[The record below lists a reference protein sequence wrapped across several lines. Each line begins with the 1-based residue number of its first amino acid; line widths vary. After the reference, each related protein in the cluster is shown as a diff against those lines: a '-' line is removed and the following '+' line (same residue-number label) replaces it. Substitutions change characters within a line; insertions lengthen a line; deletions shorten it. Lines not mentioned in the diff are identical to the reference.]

1 MIRSRSRRRTSPL
14 AALFALVAL
23 LAPLDVAPPASADAP
38 PAPSETFGEAISVD
52 VVNVEVRVTDAR
64 GRPVT
69 GLTRED
75 FQLFE
80 DGEPVE
86 IEYFST
92 LREESPAGRDD
103 GPAPPGSSA
112 GSTAGS
118 SADPAAGQAAPP
130 DDREPLRMVL
140 FIDQAHLHPSNRA
153 RLAEDLQRFVVDTL
167 RPEDEVMVVDHDR
180 GLRLR
185 QTFTS
190 DRDALLEALR
200 AVTEAG
206 TSNLHALSAR
216 RDALRELSEG
226 IGSCDEVELLDAL
239 AHVRRYASFLQAEAE
254 SSLDALGAV
263 VGTLRGLPGRTVLVY
278 VGDGLEQQPA
288 ADLFDALTTSCPL
301 GSLRPALAGEGSNWN
316 LTPALRELTAYANA
330 HRVTLYPYDAA
341 GLRADVDS
349 ELGGTPTLRGQR
361 MRIAGLQ
368 GSLFYLADQTGG
380 KALLHANRLAPELA
394 DVVEDAS
401 TFYSLAFRPDHHGDG
416 RVHRLRVEVRG
427 DPHRVRYRKQYLD
440 VPEGE
445 RVSERMVSV
454 LLHGAVD
461 NPLGV
466 RLVFGEPSAASG
478 ESNGDE
484 TTIRLPVQVRVP
496 LESVALTPDGDVR
509 SGRVIL
515 YLATLDAAGRW
526 SEVRRKEIPVR
537 AGPED
542 AVESFV
548 VAVDLPPGEAK
559 VAVGLRDALGGATSY
574 LRAELRLG
582 NGPPPERPNA
592 GV

>member
-1 MIRSRSRRRTSPL
+1 MTPL
-14 AALFALVAL
+14 RAAPLLALSAL
-23 LAPLDVAPPASADAP
+23 LIPTAARPAAVDASPPT
-38 PAPSETFGEAISVD
+38 ETFGEAISVD

-69 GLTRED
+69 GLARED
-75 FQLFE
+75 FRLFE

-86 IEYFST
+86 IEHFSVE
-92 LREESPAGRDD
+92 RAEPS
-103 GPAPPGSSA
+103 
-112 GSTAGS
+112 
-118 SADPAAGQAAPP
+118 APP
-130 DDREPLRMVL
+130 DEPAADRGEPASGDERVPPSADREPLRMVL
-140 FIDQAHLHPSNRA
+140 FVDQAHLHPSNRA
-153 RLAEDLQRFVVDTL
+153 RLAEDLQRFVADTL
-167 RPEDEVMVVDHDR
+167 RPDDEVMVVDHDR

-185 QTFTS
+185 QTFTG
-190 DRDALLEALR
+190 DRDALQEALR

-226 IGSCDEVELLDAL
+226 ISSCDEVELLDAL
-239 AHVRRYASFLQAEAE
+239 AHARRYASFLQAEAE

-263 VGTLRGLPGRTVLVY
+263 VGTLRGLPGRTILVY

-349 ELGGTPTLRGQR
+349 ELGGSPSLRGQR

-394 DVVEDAS
+394 EVVEDAS
-401 TFYSLAFRPDHHGDG
+401 TFYSLAFRPEHHGDG
-416 RVHRLRVEVRG
+416 RVHRIRVEVRG

-445 RVSERMVSV
+445 RVFERMVSV

-466 RLVFGEPSAASG
+466 RLAFGEPTAAAG
-478 ESNGDE
+478 ESTGE
-484 TTIRLPVQVRVP
+484 EKTVRLPVQVRVP

-509 SGRVIL
+509 SGRVVL
-515 YLATLDAAGRW
+515 YLATLDAEGRW
-526 SEVRRKEIPVR
+526 SEVRQKEIPVR
-537 AGPED
+537 AGPDD

-548 VAVDLPPGEAK
+548 VTVDLPPGEAK
-559 VAVGLRDALGGATSY
+559 VAIGLRDALGGATSY

-582 NGPPPERPNA
+582 NGPAPDGAEA
-592 GV
+592 GT